1 MVHTDKVRRLGI
13 LWLSLG
19 GNTSLD
25 CIDIAIP
32 FGCGNIL
39 KASTCRKTQQLSCF
53 HTICIDSAPARLM
66 RLLLVLHKRYA
77 CQTPVHMPSS
87 SSDSS
92 SSARSFLCFVLFFL
106 HSAHLPHVTET
117 ALQSPCSVCVPAAG
131 CVASFMPIMD
141 SFVRRL
147 HCGPVINSRA

>member
-66 RLLLVLHKRYA
+66 RLLLVHAQALRLSNA
-77 CQTPVHMPSS
+77 CPHAIFFIRFFFFCS
-87 SSDSS
+87 
-92 SSARSFLCFVLFFL
+92 FFL
-106 HSAHLPHVTET
+106 MLRSIFSALC
-117 ALQSPCSVCVPAAG
+117 SPATCHRDGSAESLLCVCAG
-131 CVASFMPIMD
+131 C
-141 SFVRRL
+141 RL
-147 HCGPVINSRA
+147 CCLIHAHYGLVCKAPALWTSYK